1 MATLNPTP
9 SRLTESGSSHV
20 KGVQSCSPAQQGVLM
35 GEITLAAS
43 RIAQLAVMAQDL
55 SNVDPDVDALLAVMH
70 TLAQRVGWMAEVA
83 NAEMG
88 GVPFISASSEDWLLP
103 PAFSR
108 GGVSST
114 AAASNGAE
122 V

>member
-9 SRLTESGSSHV
+9 LNPAEIGSPHVSGTRS
-20 KGVQSCSPAQQGVLM
+20 GSPAQQGVLM

-55 SNVDPDVDALLAVMH
+55 SNVDPDVDALLTVMH

-88 GVPFISASSEDWLLP
+88 GTPFISASAEDWLLP
-103 PAFSR
+103 PAFIRSCA
-108 GGVSST
+108 GST
-114 AAASNGAE
+114 AA
-122 V
+122 

>member
-9 SRLTESGSSHV
+9 LNPAEIGSSHV
-20 KGVQSCSPAQQGVLM
+20 SGTRSGSPTQQGVLM

-88 GVPFISASSEDWLLP
+88 AFHSSALASKTGFCRQLFP
-103 PAFSR
+103 
-108 GGVSST
+108 V
-114 AAASNGAE
+114 AA
-122 V
+122 

>member
-9 SRLTESGSSHV
+9 LNPAEIGSPRVSG
-20 KGVQSCSPAQQGVLM
+20 SPAQQGVLM
-35 GEITLAAS
+35 SEITLTAS

-55 SNVDPDVDALLAVMH
+55 SNVDPDVDALLTVMH

-88 GVPFISASSEDWLLP
+88 GTPFISASAEDWLLP
-103 PAFSR
+103 PAFNR
-108 GGVSST
+108 CGPDLM
-114 AAASNGAE
+114 AASANCAE
-122 V
+122 AC

>member
-9 SRLTESGSSHV
+9 LNAAEIGSPHVSGTR
-20 KGVQSCSPAQQGVLM
+20 GGSPARQGVLM
-35 GEITLAAS
+35 GEITIAAS

-88 GVPFISASSEDWLLP
+88 GVPFISASVEDWLLP

-114 AAASNGAE
+114 AAALNSAE

>member
-9 SRLTESGSSHV
+9 LNPAEIGSSHV
-20 KGVQSCSPAQQGVLM
+20 SGTRSGSPTQQGVLM

-88 GVPFISASSEDWLLP
+88 GVPFISASVEDWLLP

-114 AAASNGAE
+114 AAALNSAE